1 MKYVYRAKTQQGQ
14 EKNGEVEAT
23 DPIAAAEILRKERL
37 FITSLAPN
45 KENKFSLGFLDKI
58 LNRIKLR
65 DVIIFTQQLAV
76 MLRSGFPL
84 VPALRTL
91 QKQTENKN
99 FAKVIGEVVE
109 DVKGGATL
117 SSSLEKHPDVFP
129 LIYTQI
135 AKSGEQ
141 SGKLD
146 KVMERLSSDLTKSY
160 DLNAKIKGALVYP
173 IFILSALV
181 VVVVIIMI
189 FVIPQLKDLFAEVD
203 VTLPLATRVLIGA
216 SSFSV
221 HFWWLILIIL
231 IGLLFFYQW
240 VQKIPEVRSVIDSI
254 KLRIPIFGQLQKKS
268 YLARFV
274 RTLSTLTA
282 AGLPVLDTFNTLI
295 DLSDNVHFKQD
306 LKDAIAKIESGV
318 PIGESLEQSK
328 NFPTVICEMISVGE
342 QAGNLDY
349 VLKNMAKFLEKDVAY
364 MSKNLTT
371 LLEPI
376 LMVVMGVGVA
386 FVLFSVLGPIYNLVQ
401 VIK

>member
-1 MKYVYRAKTQQGQ
+1 MKYLYRAKTQQGQ
-14 EKNGEVEAT
+14 EKNGQVEAA
-23 DPIAAAEILRKERL
+23 DPVAAAEILRKEGL
-37 FITSLAPN
+37 YVTSLTPY
-45 KENKFSLGFLDKI
+45 KESKLSLDFLDKI
-58 LNRIKLR
+58 LNRVKLR

-84 VPALRTL
+84 VMALRTL

-99 FAKVIGEVVE
+99 FAKVIGEVLE
-109 DVKGGATL
+109 NIKGGATL
-117 SSSLEKHPDVFP
+117 SSSLEKHPEVFS

-146 KVMERLSSDLTKSY
+146 KVMDRLSSDLTKSY

-173 IFILSALV
+173 IFILCALV
-181 VVVVIIMI
+181 VVIVIIMI
-189 FVIPQLKDLFAEVD
+189 FVIPQLKDLFEEVD

-216 SSFSV
+216 SNFSV

-231 IGLLFFYQW
+231 IGLFFFYQW
-240 VQKIPEVRSVIDSI
+240 ANKIPEVRSVIDTI
-254 KLRIPIFGQLQKKS
+254 KLKIPIFGQLQRKS

-274 RTLSTLTA
+274 RTLSTLTS

-295 DLSDNVHFKQD
+295 DLSENVHYKQD
-306 LKDAIAKIESGV
+306 LKEAIEKIEGGL

-328 NFPTVICEMISVGE
+328 NFPPVICEMISVGE

-349 VLKNMAKFLEKDVAY
+349 VLRNMAKFLEKDVEY

-376 LMVVMGVGVA
+376 LMVIMGVGVA